1 MCLCLVRRHIHMLG
15 PHFDVAVVGAGPAGS
30 TAGRVTAGNGLKTV
44 VFERRASVGVPV
56 QCGEFLP
63 APREMTDLFPKS
75 PRGTR
80 LVRVPE
86 RFVTNT
92 CSRIC
97 LVSPRCSQF
106 EFSFKGQVLN
116 RAEYDR
122 WLAKEAEMSG
132 AEIRLRSTVVG
143 MTGPNEIVVN
153 DKMGTHRITADVI
166 VGADGPRSRIGH
178 SLGARYMTKPE
189 DLSISMQ
196 YVMTGVKCDP
206 DVVEMYFGG
215 MVAPGG
221 YAWIIPKGGSTA
233 NVGLGLRRAFASADV
248 PLREYLN
255 RFVRDHPL
263 ARLRTRDAK
272 AVSSVGALIP
282 MGGPL
287 QRTWSDTTVLVG
299 DAAGHVM
306 ASNGGG
312 IPTAL
317 IGGDIAGEA
326 ITRHAAG
333 ESPLSW
339 YEDTWKKEMGN
350 ELATAL
356 TTLHIA
362 DHIMPSD
369 NLTDLCMRMA
379 GVRYLEPL
387 IRCRL
392 PLPVSLA
399 VNSFV
404 RVLEH
409 LL

>member
-1 MCLCLVRRHIHMLG
+1 MSR

-63 APREMTDLFPKS
+63 APKEMTNLFSKS
-75 PRGTR
+75 PRGAR
-80 LVRVPE
+80 LVKVPE

-92 CSRIC
+92 CSQIR

-106 EFSFKGQVLN
+106 EFSFEGQVLN
-116 RAEYDR
+116 RAEYDQ
-122 WLAKEAEMSG
+122 WLAEEAELSG
-132 AEIRLRSTVVG
+132 AEIRLMSTVAN
-143 MTGPNEIVVN
+143 MAGPNQIVFK
-153 DKMGTHRITADVI
+153 DKMGTHSVTADVI

-178 SLGARYMTKPE
+178 SLGACFMTQPR

-196 YVMTGVKCDP
+196 YVMTGLKCDP

-233 NVGLGLRRAFASADV
+233 NVGLGLRRAFASPDV
-248 PLREYLN
+248 PLREYLD
-255 RFVRDHPL
+255 RFVRHHPL
-263 ARLRTRDAK
+263 AKLRTRDAK

-287 QRTWSDTTVLVG
+287 RRTWSGTTILVG

-317 IGGDIAGEA
+317 IGGEIAGET

-333 ESPLSW
+333 ECPISL
-339 YEDTWKKEMGN
+339 YEDVWKREMGN

-356 TTLHIA
+356 TTLRIA
-362 DHIMPSD
+362 DQVMSSD
-369 NLTDLCMRMA
+369 SLTDLCMRMA

-399 VNSFV
+399 ANSFV